1 MLHDSNGK
9 LADGS
14 RMKGYTSNP
23 FSYLQLLFQVLKFK
37 SPNVIPVKK
46 IQETL
51 SKIYEI
57 E

>member
-14 RMKGYTSNP
+14 IMKGYTSNP
-23 FSYLQLLFQVLKFK
+23 FSYLQLLFQVSKFK
-37 SPNVIPVKK
+37 SPKVIPVKK